1 MAGIHGSNEEHND
14 LTQQAG
20 GDIGADAS
28 KHSDSATLASKG
40 SSIQTSDFESS
51 LNNQADLGSSA
62 DHNHAGPAESPIPK
76 MSEDFKQHNGTKGA
90 DKLVGDAGDDFIF
103 PGTDSFSFNQ
113 AEAKSGAE
121 EFPFPNDSKGSSEA
135 NLSLDDKGNFKV
147 EGSFKDFDGAPLFS
161 QGEKEIDPKAEIL
174 NGSDPKALVD
184 GFLAVP
190 EDKEGNQ
197 LSGTHLH
204 FSPSGDDRG
213 NFADATVVR
222 FLENTI
228 NADGKSGNI
237 SANFELK
244 PDEQAALLA
253 GNLYANLHSNV
264 DVDGDGKAGFP
275 TGENRLNFN
284 QKVVEFA

>member
-1 MAGIHGSNEEHND
+1 MAGIHGLNEEHND

-20 GDIGADAS
+20 GDIGADVS
-28 KHSDSATLASKG
+28 KQADSGTPASKG
-40 SSIQTSDFESS
+40 SSLQTSEFEAS
-51 LNNQADLGSSA
+51 LNKQADLGNSA
-62 DHNHAGPAESPIPK
+62 NHNHAGSAESPIPK
-76 MSEDFKQHNGTKGA
+76 MSADFKQHNGTKGS

-103 PGTDSFSFNQ
+103 PGTDSFSFNR

-135 NLSLDDKGNFKV
+135 NLSLDEKGNFKV
-147 EGSFKDFDGAPLFS
+147 EGSFKDFDAAPLFS

-190 EDKEGNQ
+190 EDKEGNK

-213 NFADATVVR
+213 NFADATVIR
-222 FLENTI
+222 FLENET

-253 GNLYANLHSNV
+253 GNLYANLHTNV

-284 QKVVEFA
+284 QKVVEFV